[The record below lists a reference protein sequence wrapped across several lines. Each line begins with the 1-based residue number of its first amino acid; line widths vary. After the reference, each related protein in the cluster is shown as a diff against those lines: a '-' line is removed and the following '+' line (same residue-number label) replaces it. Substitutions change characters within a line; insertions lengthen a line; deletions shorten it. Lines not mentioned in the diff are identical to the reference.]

1 MFSEIKRFVVYMN
14 DCVNET
20 ADYFE
25 ILSISQ
31 GIYFNSIIFPT
42 LESTMVKLKPF
53 PIFLEL
59 CESCKMRNQYL
70 KLKIQKYKCSSNLLL
85 CQFGQWPAECNHR

>member
-1 MFSEIKRFVVYMN
+1 MFSIFKRFVVYMN
-14 DCVNET
+14 DCVDET

-70 KLKIQKYKCSSNLLL
+70 KLKIQ
-85 CQFGQWPAECNHR
+85 